1 MQKLLNK
8 RPMVLEIISPDKKL
22 YEGEVKSIILPGID
36 GSFGI
41 LNQHAPLIS
50 ALKKGAIEI
59 TVSDSQK
66 ETFQVN
72 GGVVEVLNNKVIVLA
87 E

>member
-8 RPMVLEIISPDKKL
+8 RHMVLEIISPDKKL

-41 LNQHAPLIS
+41 LDQHAPLIS
-50 ALKKGAIEI
+50 ALKKGEI
-59 TVSDSQK
+59 QISVTDSQK
-66 ETFQVN
+66 ETFAVN

>member
-1 MQKLLNK
+1 MH
-8 RPMVLEIISPDKKL
+8 LEIITPDKKL
-22 YEGEVKSIILPGID
+22 YEDEVKSVVLPGID

-41 LNQHAPLIS
+41 LEKHAPMIS
-50 ALKKGAIEI
+50 ALKKGVIKTTDKNSTQHQFEI
-59 TVSDSQK
+59 
-66 ETFQVN
+66 N

>member
-1 MQKLLNK
+1 MY
-8 RPMVLEIISPDKKL
+8 LEIKKPDAHL
-22 YEGEVKSIILPGID
+22 FNDEVTSVVLPGID

-41 LNQHAPLIS
+41 LDKHAPLIS
-50 ALKKGAIEI
+50 ALKKGQIKVVDKEKAVQTFEIE
-59 TVSDSQK
+59 
-66 ETFQVN
+66 

>member
-1 MQKLLNK
+1 ML
-8 RPMVLEIISPDKKL
+8 LEIITPDRRIF
-22 YEGEVKSIILPGID
+22 EDEINSVVLPGID

-41 LNQHAPLIS
+41 LKGHAPMIS
-50 ALKKGAIEI
+50 ALKKGKVKITDKSSTRHQFDIE
-59 TVSDSQK
+59 
-66 ETFQVN
+66 

>member
-1 MQKLLNK
+1 M
-8 RPMVLEIISPDKKL
+8 RLEIITPDKKL
-22 YEGEVKSIILPGID
+22 FEDDVKSVILPGID

-41 LNQHAPLIS
+41 LDNHAPLIS
-50 ALKKGAIEI
+50 ALKKGEVKATDNNSTHHKFEI
-59 TVSDSQK
+59 
-66 ETFQVN
+66 N

>member
-1 MQKLLNK
+1 M
-8 RPMVLEIISPDKKL
+8 RLEIITPDKRL
-22 YEGEVKSIILPGID
+22 FDDDVKSVILPGID

-41 LNQHAPLIS
+41 LDKHAPMIS
-50 ALKKGAIEI
+50 ALKKGQIKATDTNAAHHQFDI
-59 TVSDSQK
+59 
-66 ETFQVN
+66 N

>member
-1 MQKLLNK
+1 MH
-8 RPMVLEIISPDKKL
+8 LEIITPDKKL
-22 YEGEVKSIILPGID
+22 FEDEVKSVILPGID

-50 ALKKGAIEI
+50 ALKKGVVKVTDNA
-59 TVSDSQK
+59 SARHN
-66 ETFQVN
+66 FQIN
-72 GGVVEVLNNKVIVLA
+72 GGVVEVLHNRVVVLA

>member
-1 MQKLLNK
+1 LQKLLNK
-8 RPMVLEIISPDKKL
+8 RHMVLEIISPDKKL

-41 LNQHAPLIS
+41 LDQHAPLIS
-50 ALKKGAIEI
+50 ALKKGEI
-59 TVSDSQK
+59 QISVTDSQK
-66 ETFQVN
+66 ETFAVN

>member
-1 MQKLLNK
+1 MH
-8 RPMVLEIISPDKKL
+8 LEIISPDKKL
-22 YEGEVKSIILPGID
+22 YEDEVTTLTLPGID

-41 LNQHAPLIS
+41 LDKHAPLIS
-50 ALKKGAIEI
+50 ALKKGKIKVTDKASARHVFEI
-59 TVSDSQK
+59 
-66 ETFQVN
+66 N

>member
-1 MQKLLNK
+1 MH
-8 RPMVLEIISPDKKL
+8 LEIITPDKKIF
-22 YEGEVKSIILPGID
+22 EDEVSSVVLPGID

-41 LNQHAPLIS
+41 LKQHAPMIS
-50 ALKKGAIEI
+50 ALKKGKVKVVDMSSARHKFEI
-59 TVSDSQK
+59 
-66 ETFQVN
+66 N

>member
-1 MQKLLNK
+1 ML
-8 RPMVLEIISPDKKL
+8 LEIITPDRKL
-22 YEGEVKSIILPGID
+22 FEDEVITLTLPGID

-41 LNQHAPLIS
+41 LDKHAPLIS
-50 ALKKGAIEI
+50 ALKKGKIKVTDKSSARHTFEI
-59 TVSDSQK
+59 
-66 ETFQVN
+66 N

>member
-1 MQKLLNK
+1 M
-8 RPMVLEIISPDKKL
+8 RLEIITPDKKL
-22 YEGEVKSIILPGID
+22 FEDDVKSVILPGID

-41 LNQHAPLIS
+41 LDKHAPMIS
-50 ALKKGAIEI
+50 ALKKGLVKATDTNSAQHQFEI
-59 TVSDSQK
+59 
-66 ETFQVN
+66 N

>member
-1 MQKLLNK
+1 MQKLRNNWSML
-8 RPMVLEIISPDKKL
+8 LEIISPDKKL
-22 YEGEVKSIILPGID
+22 YEGEVKSIVLPGID

-41 LNQHAPLIS
+41 LDKHAPLIS
-50 ALKKGAIEI
+50 ALKKGEIQI
-59 TVSDSQK
+59 TVTENQK
-66 ETFQVN
+66 ENFQVN

>member
-1 MQKLLNK
+1 
-8 RPMVLEIISPDKKL
+8 MVLEIISPDKKL

-50 ALKKGAIEI
+50 ALKKGEIEI
-59 TVSDSQK
+59 TVTDTQK
-66 ETFQVN
+66 ENFQVN

>member
-1 MQKLLNK
+1 ML
-8 RPMVLEIISPDKKL
+8 LEIITPDKRIF
-22 YEGEVKSIILPGID
+22 EDEINSVVLPGID

-41 LNQHAPLIS
+41 LKGHAPMIS
-50 ALKKGAIEI
+50 ALKKGKVKVTDKSSTRHQFDIE
-59 TVSDSQK
+59 
-66 ETFQVN
+66 

>member
-1 MQKLLNK
+1 ML
-8 RPMVLEIISPDKKL
+8 LEIITPDKKL
-22 YEGEVKSIILPGID
+22 FEGEVKSIVLPGID

-41 LNQHAPLIS
+41 LDKHAPLIS
-50 ALKKGAIEI
+50 ALKKGEIEI
-59 TVSDSQK
+59 SENSGSK
-66 ETFQVN
+66 NTFHVN

>member
-1 MQKLLNK
+1 MH
-8 RPMVLEIISPDKKL
+8 LEIITPDKKIF
-22 YEGEVKSIILPGID
+22 EDEVSSVVLPGID

-41 LNQHAPLIS
+41 LKQHAPMIS
-50 ALKKGAIEI
+50 ALKKGKVKVVDKSSTRHQFEI
-59 TVSDSQK
+59 
-66 ETFQVN
+66 N